1 MTSCFFEVLLMEIP
15 GKTVSYAT
23 RIKSKET
30 TLERQLTEEIR
41 LIENNVNAS
50 TMTRSEE
57 NKTQLE
63 AIRSRRLEG
72 MVLRSTVKAS

>member
-1 MTSCFFEVLLMEIP
+1 MEIC
-15 GKTVSYAT
+15 GEIISYAMHMK
-23 RIKSKET
+23 REET
-30 TLERQLTEEIR
+30 TLKKQLTEEIR
-41 LIENNVNAS
+41 LLENNVNAS